1 MPIRV
6 QSAGI
11 TGVESQTAGQES
23 ERPVTRQ
30 QQRILQLMRNGDLI
44 WEVADQDYRTL
55 YNEQRGRDQRIPAA
69 IVAVLEQQGW
79 IRRLDHSS
87 AGRLDGWELT
97 PEGRML
103 APSKR
108 ATRAGE
114 SP

>member
-23 ERPVTRQ
+23 ERPATR

-44 WEVADQDYRTL
+44 WEVAEQDYRTL
-55 YNEQRGRDQRIPAA
+55 YNEKRGRDQRIPAA
-69 IVAVLEQQGW
+69 VVAVLEQQGW

-97 PEGRML
+97 PEGRTL
-103 APSKR
+103 ALSKR

-114 SP
+114 ST